1 MRQVKARG
9 VMVARM
15 ITFILVTCF
24 AVSAAFGQM
33 QNMRIGVPYAFTVGS
48 NSKVLPAG
56 TYTFSVD
63 RDILKVESVS
73 ALLKAMVIAQLS
85 GPGDFLQAGSLVF
98 DTTGGVHILSEVWIP
113 GTDGQLL
120 YADRKVNTREFLLA
134 SYLDQARTVSGKAA
148 YNQTCGRC
156 HGADGNGNESAD
168 KFFGIAIPRLISAT
182 VQSKSD
188 AELRELINKGSAVM
202 PPVEIDVSGF
212 RHRLP
217 PQDVDAVIAYVRT
230 LKK

>member
-1 MRQVKARG
+1 MGKMRHRRG
-9 VMVARM
+9 TAKWLAASVF
-15 ITFILVTCF
+15 ITF
-24 AVSAAFGQM
+24 
-33 QNMRIGVPYAFTVGS
+33 FTVGAVFAQTQAMRVAIPYEFTFG
-48 NSKVLPAG
+48 KRVLPAG
-56 TYTFSVD
+56 TYTFSVNGYEVIAKSSSSD
-63 RDILKVESVS
+63 WFRQNTIAQISGPSDILE
-73 ALLKAMVIAQLS
+73 
-85 GPGDFLQAGSLVF
+85 AGALVF
-98 DTTGGVHILSEVWIP
+98 VTTGGGHILSEVWIP